1 MRKNFILDTN
11 VLLYDPNAINLF
23 ADNNVLIP
31 LDVIEQLDT
40 FKRDITELGN
50 NARSVIQQLD
60 LLRQGAKLGEGVALS
75 TGGMLRVC
83 AGDFQNMLANTGLV
97 LNSSVDNRIL
107 NLAVYL
113 HEHDSEHPTIIVTKS
128 INLRIK
134 ADALGIYA
142 EDFAEPN
149 KTVADAGIGYH
160 ELERSSEDIDEF
172 VKVGKCTLEN
182 GEFAPNAY
190 VLFKSNDGSKKQ
202 ALGRVVNLDPVKVVR
217 LFSVQEGVL
226 GIKPLNLGQCFA
238 MDALL
243 DDNIKLVTLLGK
255 AGTGKTLIA
264 VAAGL
269 YKVVQEDIYNR
280 VIVSRPTMPMGRD
293 IGYIP
298 GDIAEKMRPWM
309 QPIFD
314 AVELIREIDRR
325 SRRRSLPPD
334 ILESDELGIE
344 PLTYIRGRSIPHQFM
359 IVDEAQNLTPHEV
372 KTIVTRVGR
381 GTKVVL
387 TGDLHQID
395 NPYVDAYS
403 NGFSYVIDRFRNEK
417 IAAHIALTKGERSEL
432 AEVASN
438 LL

>member
-75 TGGMLRVC
+75 SGGMLRVC

-182 GEFAPNAY
+182 GEFTPNAY

-298 GDIAEKMRPWM
+298 GDIEEKMRPWM

>member
-1 MRKNFILDTN
+1 
-11 VLLYDPNAINLF
+11 
-23 ADNNVLIP
+23 
-31 LDVIEQLDT
+31 
-40 FKRDITELGN
+40 
-50 NARSVIQQLD
+50 
-60 LLRQGAKLGEGVALS
+60 LS
-75 TGGMLRVC
+75 SGGMLRVC

-182 GEFAPNAY
+182 GEFTPNAY

>member
-75 TGGMLRVC
+75 SGGMLRVC

-182 GEFAPNAY
+182 GEFTPNAY

>member
-97 LNSSVDNRIL
+97 LSSSVDNRIL

-160 ELERSSEDIDEF
+160 ELERSPEDIDEF
-172 VKVGKCTLEN
+172 EKVGKCTLEN